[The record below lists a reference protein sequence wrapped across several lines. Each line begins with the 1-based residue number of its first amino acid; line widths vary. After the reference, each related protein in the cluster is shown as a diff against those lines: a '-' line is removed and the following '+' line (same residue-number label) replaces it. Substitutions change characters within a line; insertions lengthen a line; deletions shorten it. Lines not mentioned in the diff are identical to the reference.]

1 MKGALNEQLVLK
13 ARAHYVSHTMIGTNI
28 INPRLA
34 KLIGLVHF
42 DKKPSFYLV
51 RAS

>member
-1 MKGALNEQLVLK
+1 MKGALNEQLLLK
-13 ARAHYVSHTMIGTNI
+13 ARAHYVSHTMIGTN